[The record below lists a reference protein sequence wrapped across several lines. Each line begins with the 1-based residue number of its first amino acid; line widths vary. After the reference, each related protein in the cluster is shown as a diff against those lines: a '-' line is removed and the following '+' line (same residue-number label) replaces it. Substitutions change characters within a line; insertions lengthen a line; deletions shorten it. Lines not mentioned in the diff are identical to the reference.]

1 MGTTLNILIGMH
13 GLNILFLL
21 GIFSIGTLWFQ
32 LRCIWV
38 ESLEENINDM

>member
-1 MGTTLNILIGMH
+1 MDIIALITLY

-21 GIFSIGTLWFQ
+21 GIFSIGVLWFQ

-38 ESLEENINDM
+38 ESLEENDI